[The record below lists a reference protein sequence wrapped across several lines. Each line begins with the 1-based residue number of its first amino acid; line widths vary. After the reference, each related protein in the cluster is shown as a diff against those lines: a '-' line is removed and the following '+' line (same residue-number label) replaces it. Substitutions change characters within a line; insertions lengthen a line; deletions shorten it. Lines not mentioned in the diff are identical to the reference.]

1 MSTNRRAYTRDF
13 KQEAIRLSE
22 TGHKTSSELEADL
35 GLPKGLL
42 GKWKQQL
49 AEEGKEAF
57 RGQGRLTAS
66 EAEMRQLKQE
76 NEILRQ
82 EREILKKALAIP
94 STALRTGFT
103 RNQR

>member
-1 MSTNRRAYTRDF
+1 MGTNRRAYTRDF

-22 TGHKTSSELEADL
+22 TGHKTTAELETDL

-42 GKWKQQL
+42 VKWKQQL

-94 STALRTGFT
+94 STVLRTGF
-103 RNQR
+103 RRSQR

>member
-1 MSTNRRAYTRDF
+1 MSTNRGAYTRDF

-22 TGHKTSSELEADL
+22 TGPKTTAELEVDL

-42 GKWKQQL
+42 AKWKQQL
-49 AEEGKEAF
+49 AEAGQEAF

-103 RNQR
+103 RSQR